1 MRVKISLLV
10 LGSLTTSG
18 VTSMALSD
26 QAAVWTMWGNCDC
39 SFFFFLMIRPP
50 PTPTLFPYPPLFRSV
65 FLVADAFA
73 PQAALRDRRRIV
85 GVGGPINVRAI
96 LFIGHFQVSWYLWR
110 TTAELALVSAGRVLS
125 PDRKSTRLNSSH
137 SQIPYA
143 VFCL

>member
-50 PTPTLFPYPPLFRSV
+50 PTPTLFPYPPLFRSFQEV
-65 FLVADAFA
+65 SYTDAAGKSFPGYLFRPCDHSCKNVPA
-73 PQAALRDRRRIV
+73 GLSTREPPYPGVVIMHGGAASQEMYFW
-85 GVGGPINVRAI
+85 A
-96 LFIGHFQVSWYLWR
+96 
-110 TTAELALVSAGRVLS
+110 AEGL
-125 PDRKSTRLNSSH
+125 DRKSTRLNSSH
-137 SQIPYA
+137 SQISDSL
-143 VFCL
+143 FC